1 MKMKLITL
9 LLIAVFVSACTTVDH
24 YIKKVTHKPNLL
36 IGYQTVSLRPEI
48 DPIVELL
55 FDNNSAVIG
64 EEAFKFIGASLN
76 DNSYYVVEAT
86 AGGFSNQSQAI
97 AQERINSM
105 IKVLES
111 YGVKSSNIYV
121 ADYSASKPGRQGFIY
136 SISY

>member
-1 MKMKLITL
+1 MKTKLISL
-9 LLIAVFVSACTTVDH
+9 LLIAIMLAGCTNINQ
-24 YIKKVTHKPNLL
+24 YIRKVTHKPNLL
-36 IGYQTVSLRPEI
+36 IGYQTVSLRPEV
-48 DPIVELL
+48 DPMIELL

-64 EEAFKFIGASLN
+64 EEAFNFIGASLK
-76 DNSYYVVEAT
+76 DKSYYVVEAT

-97 AQERINSM
+97 AQKRINAM

-136 SISY
+136 SISF

>member
-1 MKMKLITL
+1 MKTKLISL
-9 LLIAVFVSACTTVDH
+9 LLIAIMLSGCTTLNQ
-24 YIKKVTHKPNLL
+24 YIRKVTHKPNLL
-36 IGYQTVSLRPEI
+36 IGYQTVSLRPEV
-48 DPIVELL
+48 DPMIELL

-64 EEAFKFIGASLN
+64 EEAFTFIGASLQ

-97 AQERINSM
+97 AQKRINAM

-136 SISY
+136 SISF

>member
-1 MKMKLITL
+1 MKTKLISL
-9 LLIAVFVSACTTVDH
+9 LLIAALLSACATVNQ
-24 YIKKVTHKPNLL
+24 YIRKVTHKPNLL

-64 EEAFKFIGASLN
+64 EEAFKFIGASLE
-76 DNSYYVVEAT
+76 DDSYYVVEAT
-86 AGGFSNQSQAI
+86 AGGFSSSSQDI
-97 AQERINSM
+97 AQKRINSM

-121 ADYSASKPGRQGFIY
+121 ADYTASKPGRQGFIY